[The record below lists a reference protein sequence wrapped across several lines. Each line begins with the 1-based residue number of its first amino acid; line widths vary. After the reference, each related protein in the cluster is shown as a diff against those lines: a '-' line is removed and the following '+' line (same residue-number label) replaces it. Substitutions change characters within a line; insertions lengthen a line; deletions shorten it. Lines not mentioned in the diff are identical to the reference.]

1 MWVGLKKDET
11 ENKWKGFK
19 VIVQISLR
27 LIILCKYNT
36 ICTFYNYF
44 NTWKGDEKKDLSSHK
59 AWAPGVPDNYNGIGE
74 NCGEIQN
81 FGGDYLSDLGM
92 QKPGIGKLILKNRY
106 FDKYFLTVCLA
117 FVPSWNDAHCKK
129 RNFFICE
136 ASLEE
141 GFENIQF

>member
-11 ENKWKGFK
+11 ENKWKGF
-19 VIVQISLR
+19 
-27 LIILCKYNT
+27 
-36 ICTFYNYF
+36 
-44 NTWKGDEKKDLSSHK
+44 KGDEKKDLSSHK

-92 QKPGIGKLILKNRY
+92 QKPGI
-106 FDKYFLTVCLA
+106 A
-117 FVPSWNDAHCKK
+117 FVPSWNDAHCDK

-136 ASLEE
+136 ASLETA
-141 GFENIQF
+141 GKSLPDACDSALALNISTFTLLISTFAIFLVL